1 MVKYIKVWDNDSRSY
16 RTYEMRSNSMRVVDE
31 DYVRPRTCV
40 VPKVLYSWP
49 TKRTCIEYDYLCTDH
64 IVETKEYDRDIYYNE
79 DFGYYI
85 NEKNFKRKASHRIS
99 W

>member
-1 MVKYIKVWDNDSRSY
+1 MVKYIKVWDNDSHSY

-31 DYVRPRTCV
+31 PRECRCSIFEDICWRPVQRKV
-40 VPKVLYSWP
+40 VK
-49 TKRTCIEYDYLCTDH
+49 YDYLCTDH
-64 IVETKEYDRDIYYNE
+64 IVETKEYDRDVYYNE

-85 NEKNFKRKASHRIS
+85 KEKNFKRKASHRIS